1 VFSFNGNK
9 IITTS
14 GGGMLV
20 SDDGELVARARHLAS
35 QAREPALHYEHR
47 DIGYNYRLSNLLAA
61 LGRAQLRS
69 LGDKVARRQHNFE
82 RYRSALA
89 AGHSHLEFMPEA
101 PYGRASRWLT
111 CLLCRSRSERD
122 ALIACLAGANIEARP
137 VWKPLHQQP
146 AFAHF
151 ESTGGSVAEDLFER
165 GLCLPSGSNLSNA
178 DLDRII
184 ALLDRALSGARS
196 DEAAS

>member
-1 VFSFNGNK
+1 
-9 IITTS
+9 
-14 GGGMLV
+14 MLV

-69 LGDKVARRQHNFE
+69 LGDKVARRQQNFE
-82 RYRSALA
+82 RYRSALS
-89 AGHSHLEFMPEA
+89 GHSHLEFMPEA

-111 CLLCRSRSERD
+111 CVLCGSRPQRD
-122 ALIACLAGANIEARP
+122 RLIACLGEANIEARP

-146 AFAHF
+146 AFATF

-165 GLCLPSGSNLSNA
+165 GLCLPSGSNLST
-178 DLDRII
+178 
-184 ALLDRALSGARS
+184 
-196 DEAAS
+196 